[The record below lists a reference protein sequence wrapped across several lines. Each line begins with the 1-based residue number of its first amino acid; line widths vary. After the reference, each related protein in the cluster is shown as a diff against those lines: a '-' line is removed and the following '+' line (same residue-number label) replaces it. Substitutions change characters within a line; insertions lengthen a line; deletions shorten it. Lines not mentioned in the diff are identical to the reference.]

1 MERYSRL
8 SQASKIFHKKRVTL
22 IYFICFLRKKELGM
36 NKIMTF
42 IEIPQKWTSD
52 NWTTFLFLKRHTGL
66 ADPHL
71 VALGIS
77 ASNIALASC

>member
-1 MERYSRL
+1 
-8 SQASKIFHKKRVTL
+8 
-22 IYFICFLRKKELGM
+22 M

-52 NWTTFLFLKRHTGL
+52 NWTTFLFLKRHTGF

>member
-1 MERYSRL
+1 MPLHHYTND
-8 SQASKIFHKKRVTL
+8 IFYL
-22 IYFICFLRKKELGM
+22 FLRKKELGM

-42 IEIPQKWTSD
+42 IEIPQTWTSD